1 VLTAAGLAWIAVSGF
16 WRAAPLWPLALSIA
30 IVYKTTRCET
40 LREIPLA
47 TLALWITIV
56 LGMYAV
62 GVGIWLLFG
71 ICVAF

>member
-1 VLTAAGLAWIAVSGF
+1 VITAACLAWIAVSGLKH
-16 WRAAPLWPLALSIA
+16 AALLWPLSLSIA
-30 IVYKTTRCET
+30 LVYKTTRCET

-47 TLALWITIV
+47 TLALWITII

-71 ICVAF
+71 IFVAF

>member
-1 VLTAAGLAWIAVSGF
+1 VLTAAGLAWIAVSGIA
-16 WRAAPLWPLALSIA
+16 RPALLLPLSLSIA

-47 TLALWITIV
+47 ALALWITIV
-56 LGMYAV
+56 VGMYAV

-71 ICVAF
+71 ICVGF

>member
-1 VLTAAGLAWIAVSGF
+1 VLTTACLAWIAVSGL
-16 WRAAPLWPLALSIA
+16 WRMALLWPLSLSIA

-47 TLALWITIV
+47 ALALWITIV

-71 ICVAF
+71 IFVAF

>member
-1 VLTAAGLAWIAVSGF
+1 MLTAACLAWIAVSGLG
-16 WRAAPLWPLALSIA
+16 RMALLLPLSASIA

-47 TLALWITIV
+47 ALALWITIV
-56 LGMYAV
+56 IGMYAV

-71 ICVAF
+71 VFVGF